1 MLDKVDFYQAKRL
14 ILENTTE
21 LDHELV
27 DLPDA
32 DGRVFYEDI
41 YSDENIPPFSR
52 SPFDGYALIASDTA
66 GATNKT
72 PVKLSLLEEIPAGS
86 VGKKNVIPGYAA
98 KILTGAPIPDGA
110 DLVVKFEDVVF
121 DEKSVTISRAY
132 LPGNICPAGEDIKKG
147 DLIAKKGQIIDA
159 GLSGML
165 AGLGISEFTAY
176 KKPRAALISTGNELM
191 DINEQLIL
199 GKIRNSS
206 VYTLKSLLS
215 SAHTDADIKGIVK
228 DSIEDICA
236 AVKACVSEYDVIIT
250 TGGVS
255 VGDYDYMPRVIEK
268 LGAKKLFWK
277 IKMKPGGAM
286 LAAIYEKKLIF
297 CLSGNPAA
305 AAVSLIMAV
314 IPSLKKM
321 SGITDYDI
329 SFSDA
334 YLSEDFEKKSPLLR
348 FVPARTHL
356 QDKKLWV
363 KLPPT
368 GGNGILSPLCGV
380 DCVAMIPAGSD
391 SLKKGDTVKIY
402 FI

>member
-1 MLDKVDFYQAKRL
+1 MLDKVDFDQAKRL

-147 DLIAKKGQIIDA
+147 DLIVEVDLEGVKNAGFDVVTPIIIYN
-159 GLSGML
+159 SGKF
-165 AGLGISEFTAY
+165 S
-176 KKPRAALISTGNELM
+176 K
-191 DINEQLIL
+191 
-199 GKIRNSS
+199 
-206 VYTLKSLLS
+206 
-215 SAHTDADIKGIVK
+215 
-228 DSIEDICA
+228 
-236 AVKACVSEYDVIIT
+236 
-250 TGGVS
+250 
-255 VGDYDYMPRVIEK
+255 IEK
-268 LGAKKLFWK
+268 KTG
-277 IKMKPGGAM
+277 
-286 LAAIYEKKLIF
+286 
-297 CLSGNPAA
+297 S
-305 AAVSLIMAV
+305 VSA
-314 IPSLKKM
+314 
-321 SGITDYDI
+321 
-329 SFSDA
+329 
-334 YLSEDFEKKSPLLR
+334 
-348 FVPARTHL
+348 
-356 QDKKLWV
+356 
-363 KLPPT
+363 
-368 GGNGILSPLCGV
+368 
-380 DCVAMIPAGSD
+380 
-391 SLKKGDTVKIY
+391 GDTVILLAK
-402 FI
+402 